1 MGWWWKHT
9 TQAARTH
16 GTRKGKGDF
25 AEYSAAT
32 AAASWYRRRHRARRR
47 SCAQPLR
54 LRLVMRHTVIA
65 RLGLRVSLRA
75 GLSGLYRAG
84 KAHIYLHAD

>member
-1 MGWWWKHT
+1 MGWWCKLH
-9 TQAARTH
+9 ARMAHARARGISPNTPWRRQPRR
-16 GTRKGKGDF
+16 GGLVTAR
-25 AEYSAAT
+25 
-32 AAASWYRRRHRARRR
+32 AAAVHVR
-47 SCAQPLR
+47 SRCGALR
-54 LRLVMRHTVIA
+54 LWLVMRHTVIA

>member
-1 MGWWWKHT
+1 MGWWCKHT

-16 GTRKGKGDF
+16 GARKGKGGF
-25 AEYSAAT
+25 
-32 AAASWYRRRHRARRR
+32 RRILRGGGGGADGHVRSRR
-47 SCAQPLR
+47 CGALR

>member
-1 MGWWWKHT
+1 MGWKCKHT

-16 GTRKGKGDF
+16 GARKGKGGF
-25 AEYSAAT
+25 
-32 AAASWYRRRHRARRR
+32 RRILRGGGSGGVHVR
-47 SCAQPLR
+47 SRCGALR

>member
-1 MGWWWKHT
+1 MGWKCKHT

-16 GTRKGKGDF
+16 GARKGKGGF
-25 AEYSAAT
+25 
-32 AAASWYRRRHRARRR
+32 RRILRGAGGHVRSRR
-47 SCAQPLR
+47 CGALR

>member
-1 MGWWWKHT
+1 MPWGGGASTPRKLHERT
-9 TQAARTH
+9 AHARA
-16 GTRKGKGDF
+16 RGDF
-25 AEYSAAT
+25 AEYSAAAAE
-32 AAASWYRRRHRARRR
+32 AAATPMAM
-47 SCAQPLR
+47 CAADALR

>member
-1 MGWWWKHT
+1 MPWGGGASTPPKLHERT
-9 TQAARTH
+9 AHARA
-16 GTRKGKGDF
+16 RGDF
-25 AEYSAAT
+25 AEYSVAAAVAAAT
-32 AAASWYRRRHRARRR
+32 MCAAAAV
-47 SCAQPLR
+47 R